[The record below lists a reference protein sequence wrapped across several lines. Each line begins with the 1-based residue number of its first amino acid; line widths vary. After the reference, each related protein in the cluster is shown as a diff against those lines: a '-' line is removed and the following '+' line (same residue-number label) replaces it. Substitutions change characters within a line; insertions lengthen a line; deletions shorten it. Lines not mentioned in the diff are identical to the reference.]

1 MSAIETFLA
10 SLPATDK
17 PYYAGDY
24 IELES
29 EENPLFVEAVRE
41 AFEHEIY
48 KHF

>member
-29 EENPLFVEAVRE
+29 EQNPLFVEADRE
-41 AFEHEIY
+41 AFEQEVY